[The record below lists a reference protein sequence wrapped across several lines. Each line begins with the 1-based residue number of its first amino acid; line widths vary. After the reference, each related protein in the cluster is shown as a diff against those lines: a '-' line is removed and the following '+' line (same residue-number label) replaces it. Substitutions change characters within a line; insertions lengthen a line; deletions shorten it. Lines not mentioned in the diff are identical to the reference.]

1 MICRYLLL
9 PIPTDPVLK
18 VDVGRL
24 KRPLLLVVG
33 EDDQNWPASESAQ
46 DIREM
51 MERAGNSHLLT
62 VLSYPNAGHLIEPPY
77 TPHVRASTFKTVDT
91 SVPFM
96 ALWGGE
102 TVAHSR
108 AQEDAWR
115 KTLVFLRENLSGGT
129 NLLQPQFPICNKG
142 DN

>member
-1 MICRYLLL
+1 MHFFHENAGKVRFSEEKEAIWRDLLL
-9 PIPTDPVLK
+9 PIPTDPSLK

-24 KRPLLLVVG
+24 QCPLLLVVG
-33 EDDQNWPASESAQ
+33 EDDQNWPAYESAM
-46 DIREM
+46 DMKEM

-62 VLSYPNAGHLIEPPY
+62 ILSYPYAGHLIEPPY
-77 TPHVRASTFKTVDT
+77 TPHIRASTFKPVNARK
-91 SVPFM
+91 SLM

-115 KTLVFLRENLSGGT
+115 KTLVFLRENL
-129 NLLQPQFPICNKG
+129 F
-142 DN
+142 